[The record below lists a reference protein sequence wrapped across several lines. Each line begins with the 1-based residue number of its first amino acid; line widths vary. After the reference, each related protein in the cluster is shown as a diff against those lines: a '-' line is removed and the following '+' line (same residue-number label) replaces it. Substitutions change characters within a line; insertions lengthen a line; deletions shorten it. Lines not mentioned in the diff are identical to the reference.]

1 MPPYAQ
7 PGTAHTDADTAGSGG
22 MWPRRPASALEELA
36 GLESTLDCCSGRA
49 VSVREKIVHL
59 RARMDANARKLETV
73 VEVLKS

>member
-7 PGTAHTDADTAGSGG
+7 PGTAHADADTAGSGG
-22 MWPRRPASALEELA
+22 MWPPASALEELA
-36 GLESTLDCCSGRA
+36 GIESTLDRCSTLA

-59 RARMDANARKLETV
+59 RARMDASARTVEAV